1 MRPKD
6 FTGTREIRQVQASL
20 VRSDKLAR

>member
-6 FTGTREIRQVQASL
+6 FMGTREIRQVQASL
-20 VRSDKLAR
+20 VGFDKLAR